1 MKGNCLD
8 LQLGCLNIIRLKRIF
23 HKMWASSAPKPNLTD
38 EFIDAV
44 NGEPSPPG
52 GDTGPG

>member
-1 MKGNCLD
+1 MVTMVTNGYKQAGTWTRKP
-8 LQLGCLNIIRLKRIF
+8 LQSTIEDGSE
-23 HKMWASSAPKPNLTD
+23 A
-38 EFIDAV
+38 